1 MVWGDATRLQQVV
14 VNLCR
19 NAAQAMDGPGEVALE
34 VEVHILRAKLVLR
47 LGELRPDHYLLIRVR
62 DTGPGMDA
70 TTLSRIFEPF
80 FTTRLAGHGLG
91 LATVGEIVL
100 AHGGGIAVR
109 STPGQG
115 SCFEVWLPRAIAAE
129 AARREMPRG
138 EGEVV
143 LLLHD
148 DDRLR
153 REEELLAALGYE
165 PQSFA
170 GATSALAALRAAPH
184 RFDAALLPEGSVE
197 LARKV
202 RRAAP
207 ALPIIIAAGTP
218 VAGFDCIG
226 WPLASDE
233 LATALR
239 RCCARPA
246 VPA

>member
-1 MVWGDATRLQQVV
+1 VV
-14 VNLCR
+14 
-19 NAAQAMDGPGEVALE
+19 LE
-34 VEVHILRAKLVLR
+34 VEVRTLREKLALR
-47 LGELRPDHYLLIRVR
+47 LGELRPDHYLLIRVS

-70 TTLSRIFEPF
+70 TTLGRIFEPF
-80 FTTRLAGHGLG
+80 FTTRRAGHGLG

-109 STPGQG
+109 STLGQG
-115 SCFEVWLPRAIAAE
+115 CCFEVWLPRAVAAE

-148 DDRLR
+148 DHRLD

-170 GATSALAALRAAPH
+170 AVTSALAALHAAPH
-184 RFDAALLPEGSVE
+184 RFDAALLPEGSLE

-207 ALPIIIAAGTP
+207 ALPIILAAMTP
-218 VAGFDCIG
+218 VTGFDCID
-226 WPLASDE
+226 WPLSSDE
-233 LATALR
+233 LAAALR
-239 RCCARPA
+239 RCRARPA
-246 VPA
+246 LPA